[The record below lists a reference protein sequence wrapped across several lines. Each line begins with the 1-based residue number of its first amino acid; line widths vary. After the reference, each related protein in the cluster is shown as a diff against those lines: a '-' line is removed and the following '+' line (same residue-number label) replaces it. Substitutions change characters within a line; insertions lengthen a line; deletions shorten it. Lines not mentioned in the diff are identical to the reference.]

1 MDWKPE
7 RPPTAKEIAAQ
18 FRGRIADGM
27 YPPGGQLPGAK
38 GLAKEL
44 GVSLMTVQSAYK
56 QLADDGLVVG
66 RRGSGTYV
74 LDPKKGDPTAQQTAM
89 GLRELQDQLM
99 HLTSQLSELRGR
111 VEQLEADRPGRA
123 DENQ

>member
-1 MDWKPE
+1 MDLKPE
-7 RPPTAKEIAAQ
+7 RPPTAKEIAAN
-18 FRGRIADGM
+18 FRDRIADGE

-44 GVSLMTVQSAYK
+44 GVSLMTVQSAYR

-74 LDPKKGDPTAQQTAM
+74 IDPKKGDPTAQLTAL
-89 GLRELQDQLM
+89 GLRELQDHLM
-99 HLTSQLSELRGR
+99 HVTSQLSELRAR
-111 VEQLEADRPGRA
+111 VERLEAPRPGPA